1 MNTSQYMTLKMG
13 NKYIFKESLQAL
25 KSSNN
30 SNYVNNN
37 QRNNYYSPNNY
48 NNNNNRRMNP
58 KRNYQ
63 GMDVIPKFIANQNMQ
78 EINKELLD
86 RLSNKKVIFNKMMKS
101 YFSEGTEFFTN
112 SIREIENQVMNERF
126 SVESNNNRDY
136 EGFKELISFI
146 NSNRTNP
153 KLTSFQNM
161 SLDEYKVMNNETKN
175 QIMEGINQN
184 KPLFQQKLKLKYKNE
199 NVNNNNFND
208 KLFISSNICEVNII
222 QETPKNKELQLD
234 ISSNICEINV
244 LKEETPKIFL
254 NELISICS
262 NTCEINIPSKEKE
275 EEESKKSLND
285 KFLENLEII
294 SNIAEICFIPEKNE
308 KNQNLEILSKIC
320 EINIIS
326 SVEKKKDGFAYLSI
340 SKNINELNIISDKT
354 KDNNQELTI
363 VSKTNEINI
372 LVDNSQK
379 KSSISQNENKNEQ
392 INQILEISS
401 NICEINIIQK
411 KEPIFNISENEHF
424 EFVEVRKRKK
434 EKKIKTDKAIFQS
447 YINTLNIGFDN
458 GQEYDNYNAINKE
471 KDEDSDNENDRLECE
486 PVPSFILCIQKKENQ
501 KREKKKKAN

>member
-1 MNTSQYMTLKMG
+1 MNASQYITLKMG

-25 KSSNN
+25 KSSSN

-58 KRNYQ
+58 KRSYQ

-161 SLDEYKVMNNETKN
+161 SLDEYKVMNNEAKN

-199 NVNNNNFND
+199 NINNNNFD
-208 KLFISSNICEVNII
+208 KNPYIGNNQRPRALTSNFNKNMNYKGKQKNNITAEQIDLF
-222 QETPKNKELQLD
+222 
-234 ISSNICEINV
+234 
-244 LKEETPKIFL
+244 KIFIGNKNLSNNEAL
-254 NELISICS
+254 NFFDSGNPKVMLAADKYFRKKYNTDCLTLQYVYPYQPKLGTKIHKFRFYSEISELFMASH
-262 NTCEINIPSKEKE
+262 KDYL
-275 EEESKKSLND
+275 SLNNPR
-285 KFLENLEII
+285 LYMENGKEI
-294 SNIAEICFIPEKNE
+294 
-308 KNQNLEILSKIC
+308 
-320 EINIIS
+320 
-326 SVEKKKDGFAYLSI
+326 KD
-340 SKNINELNIISDKT
+340 D
-354 KDNNQELTI
+354 
-363 VSKTNEINI
+363 
-372 LVDNSQK
+372 
-379 KSSISQNENKNEQ
+379 
-392 INQILEISS
+392 
-401 NICEINIIQK
+401 
-411 KEPIFNISENEHF
+411 
-424 EFVEVRKRKK
+424 
-434 EKKIKTDKAIFQS
+434 KKIKCIGALGIQN
-447 YINTLNIGFDN
+447 NTKIKVLI
-458 GQEYDNYNAINKE
+458 
-471 KDEDSDNENDRLECE
+471 
-486 PVPSFILCIQKKENQ
+486 
-501 KREKKKKAN
+501 